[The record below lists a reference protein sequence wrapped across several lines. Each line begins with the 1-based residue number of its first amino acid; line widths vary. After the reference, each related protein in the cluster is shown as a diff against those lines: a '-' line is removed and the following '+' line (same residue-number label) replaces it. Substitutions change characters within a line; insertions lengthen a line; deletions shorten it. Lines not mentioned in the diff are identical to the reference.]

1 MSDTTNKQVPRLDR
15 SGISRIFQVL
25 GSLLLFGVLL
35 FGTAGRLDWWEAW
48 IFLGIY
54 LLGVMLIGFWSIQHN
69 PDMINERGRIGENAK
84 SWDKVIGIIYMI
96 LLIAIYAI
104 AGLDERFSW
113 SNLALW
119 VMILGGIGFTLSM
132 AITFWVMASNK
143 FLSTFVRIQDDRGHK
158 TITSGPY
165 RFVRHPMYL
174 GVMIMS
180 LAMPLLLGSGWALIP
195 GLLNIILFVIR
206 TSLEDR
212 TLLKE
217 LPGYPEYAKEVRY
230 RLLPGIW

>member
-1 MSDTTNKQVPRLDR
+1 MPDTTNKQVPRLDR

-25 GSLLLFGVLL
+25 GSLLLFGTIL

-54 LLGVMLIGFWSIQHN
+54 LLGVMLNGLWSIRHD

-104 AGLDERFSW
+104 AGLDKRFSW

-119 VMILGGIGFTLSM
+119 VMILGGIGFILSM
-132 AITFWVMASNK
+132 AITFWVMISNK

-180 LAMPLLLGSGWALIP
+180 LAMPLLLGSWWALMP

-212 TLLKE
+212 TLLQE
-217 LPGYPEYAKEVRY
+217 LPGYPEYAKEVHY